1 MTAAW
6 VACGVRARAMSRRR
20 LGAATAR
27 RLASSPNLGEAV
39 EALSATPYGKYA
51 RLEQT
56 LAEAQHA
63 VAASMLWHLRVLSGW
78 VPREGADM
86 LRILAGGLNDASVDR
101 RVRGLS
107 VESRPTGV
115 PPGRAGH
122 CSAGRLANAAS
133 LAELRA
139 VLNGSVWGDPG
150 ADTAAAIHLGL
161 RLSWAARV
169 AIGVPRAEPWAA
181 GAAALLLA
189 RETIVAGHRL
199 SVSSARTAES
209 VLGSTWVGART
220 LRDFAAALPPSARWA
235 VADLGQPEELW
246 RAESAWWRRVEDD
259 GFALLRTAA
268 FGDAAVLG
276 AVGVLA
282 VDGWRVRAALEA
294 AARGGQAPEV
304 FDAMA

>member
-1 MTAAW
+1 VTTAW
-6 VACGVRARAMSRRR
+6 VAGSVRAKALARRR
-20 LGAATAR
+20 LGIAGTR
-27 RLASSPNLGEAV
+27 RLARSRDLQ
-39 EALSATPYGKYA
+39 EALGTLVRTSYGHDV
-51 RLEQT
+51 RIEQT

-63 VAASMLWHLRVLSGW
+63 VAACMLWHLRVLSGW

-86 LRILAGGLNDASVDR
+86 LRILAGGFEIANVDEQ
-101 RVRGLS
+101 VRALRG
-107 VESRPTGV
+107 ESTE
-115 PPGRAGH
+115 PPFRLGALAAAR
-122 CSAGRLANAAS
+122 GRLAHAAS

-139 VLNGSVWGDPG
+139 VLSGSAWGDPG

-199 SVSSARTAES
+199 PATSARTAES
-209 VLGSTWVGART
+209 VLGSTWVEART

-235 VADLGQPEELW
+235 IADLGQPEELW
-246 RAESAWWRRVEDD
+246 RAEAAWWRRVEDD

-282 VDGWRVRAALEA
+282 VDSWRVRAALEA
-294 AARGGQAPEV
+294 AARGGLGPEV